1 LFGKKKKIVFRIF
14 IANFKT
20 TTMKHKKFRGMH
32 HGVSGFRAQSGFNGG
47 ATNYYAAGE
56 QMAIAV
62 FNEGGVNALLAFL
75 AGYNSAG

>member
-1 LFGKKKKIVFRIF
+1 MAKRR
-14 IANFKT
+14 
-20 TTMKHKKFRGMH
+20 FRGMH
-32 HGVSGFRAQSGFNGG
+32 HGVSGFRAQSGMNGS
-47 ATNYYAAGE
+47 AVNYYQAGE

>member
-1 LFGKKKKIVFRIF
+1 MAKRR
-14 IANFKT
+14 
-20 TTMKHKKFRGMH
+20 FRGMH
-32 HGVSGFRAQSGFNGG
+32 HWVSGFRAQSGLNST
-47 ATNYYAAGE
+47 TNYYQAGE

>member
-1 LFGKKKKIVFRIF
+1 
-14 IANFKT
+14 
-20 TTMKHKKFRGMH
+20 MH

>member
-1 LFGKKKKIVFRIF
+1 
-14 IANFKT
+14 
-20 TTMKHKKFRGMH
+20 MH
-32 HGVSGFRAQSGFNGG
+32 HGVSGFRAQSGLNST
-47 ATNYYAAGE
+47 TNYYQAGE